1 MAVIRCTTCGAV
13 VTARRIEGKIETSY
27 GADFRAKCS
36 GLADRLGL
44 DFISSAVEC
53 PKMETALK
61 RAAFRLA
68 ATRSRTAA
76 ARRIAPGAVSP

>member
-13 VTARRIEGKIETSY
+13 VTARRVEGKIETSY

-36 GLADRLGL
+36 GLADRLGV

-68 ATRSRTAA
+68 ASRTAA
-76 ARRIAPGAVSP
+76 ASLQRIAPRAVSP

>member
-1 MAVIRCTTCGAV
+1 VAVIRCTTCGAV
-13 VTARRIEGKIETSY
+13 VTARRLEGKIETSY
-27 GADFRAKCS
+27 GADFRAKCRE
-36 GLADRLGL
+36 LADRFGI

-68 ATRSRTAA
+68 PRARAA
-76 ARRIAPGAVSP
+76 SPRRIAPGAVSP

>member
-1 MAVIRCTTCGAV
+1 MAVIRCATCGAV
-13 VTARRIEGKIETSY
+13 VTARRVDGKIETSY

-44 DFISSAVEC
+44 DFISTAVEC
-53 PKMETALK
+53 PKMETAFT

-68 ATRSRTAA
+68 ARRRAAA
-76 ARRIAPGAVSP
+76 ARRIARGAVSP